1 MAGLGLAQAP
11 GWLFAAE
18 IASGELEPVLERY
31 QPAPLPISRVH
42 AAGRRPAAKV
52 TALMDFIAEALP
64 RNQYLR

>member
-1 MAGLGLAQAP
+1 M
-11 GWLFAAE
+11 AE

-31 QPAPLPISRVH
+31 QPAPLPISLVH

-64 RNQYLR
+64 RNRYLR